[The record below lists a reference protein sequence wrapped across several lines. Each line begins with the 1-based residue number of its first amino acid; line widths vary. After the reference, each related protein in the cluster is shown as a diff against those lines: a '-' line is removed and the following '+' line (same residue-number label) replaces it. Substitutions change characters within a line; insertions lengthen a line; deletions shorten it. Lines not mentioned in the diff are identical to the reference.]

1 VRRFESA
8 FAEYTGA
15 QHAIAVSSCTAALH
29 LSLLA
34 CGIGP
39 GDEVITTP
47 LTFCATANV
56 IVHTGATPVFAD
68 VDPMT
73 GNLDPHK
80 AAAAVTDRTK
90 AIIVVHYG
98 GRPAAIEAFE
108 ALAAERDL
116 VIIEDAA
123 HCIEGVRA
131 GRKIGSISPFTCFS
145 FYANKNLTTAEGG
158 MVTTPSADS
167 AERMRIASLHGMSQD
182 AWSRY
187 EQGGSPHYDVVLAG
201 FKYNLS
207 DLHAAI
213 GIHQLATIDERHRRR
228 EAICRR
234 YDEEFAVLPVRR
246 FKDVP
251 DGDVHARHL
260 YTLLV
265 DPGISGTTRDEV
277 AKTLADAGVASS
289 VHFRALH
296 LHSFYRERYGF
307 TRGQFPHAETISDMV
322 ISLPLSASL
331 TNEQIDHV
339 ISAVYDALGVAA

>member
-73 GNLDPHK
+73 GNLDPRK
-80 AAAAVTDRTK
+80 AADAVTDRTK

-307 TRGQFPHAETISDMV
+307 TRGQFPHAESISDTV